1 MMKNRTLG
9 PWQVSAIGLGC
20 MNISRENGPATDPLR
35 RIELAIPAIHAAL
48 DAGITLLDTADIYA
62 PAWSEVGHNE
72 TLVGEALYS
81 WSGTPEQKA
90 KVIVAT
96 KNGITR
102 QPGEKW
108 GRNST
113 LDYLLRASEASLAR
127 LGTDQID
134 LWQHHRL
141 DPTIPFELQFENVL
155 VLRDRGIINQI
166 GVSNYNIEQ
175 LKVAIKMGGSS
186 SVGGIISVQNQYSPR
201 YRNDFEIFAFC
212 EANNL
217 AFLPWSPLAGMNR
230 SAEINEGKL
239 GAFAQVGAAH
249 GVSPFVVTIAW
260 HLRISKNSIPIPG
273 ATRVESVLDSVKGID
288 LELTDLEFDT
298 LNASLLASDPMDY
311 ELIDQP
317 AFRAW
322 RLNFQSS

>member
-1 MMKNRTLG
+1 MN
-9 PWQVSAIGLGC
+9 VS
-20 MNISRENGPATDPLR
+20 RNGGAATEPILR
-35 RIELAIPAIHAAL
+35 MESAIPAIHAAL

-62 PAWSEVGHNE
+62 PSWSEVGHNE

-102 QPGEKW
+102 QPDEKW

-127 LGTDQID
+127 LGTNQID

-155 VLRDRGIINQI
+155 VLRDRGIINRI
-166 GVSNYNIEQ
+166 GVSNYKIEQ
-175 LKVAIKMGGSS
+175 LRIAVKMGGPSAA
-186 SVGGIISVQNQYSPR
+186 GGIISVQNQWSPR
-201 YRNDFEIFAFC
+201 YRHDAEIFTFC
-212 EANNL
+212 EENNL
-217 AFLPWSPLAGMNR
+217 AFLPWSPLGGMNR
-230 SAEINEGKL
+230 VGEIKDGKL
-239 GAFAQVGAAH
+239 GAFAVVAATH
-249 GVSPFVVTIAW
+249 GVSPYAVTIAW
-260 HLRISKNSIPIPG
+260 HLKTSPNSIPIPG
-273 ATRVESVLDSVKGID
+273 ATRIESALDCIKGID
-288 LELTDLEFDT
+288 LELTDLEFT
-298 LNASLLASDPMDY
+298 ALNQSLVASDPLDS

-317 AFRAW
+317 AFRA
-322 RLNFQSS
+322 